1 MFDDVRPN
9 EPTGEQRFPCR
20 EGRHFLNKWI
30 SPHNKVYQIDE
41 VIFVDDY
48 GNQLPTNDPVSIDLV
63 VQMYVSGVTHEE
75 CIYQQLFLRGQE
87 LFGEDTSWEFEV
99 NETEVVCLV

>member
-1 MFDDVRPN
+1 MLDEVRPN
-9 EPTGEQRFPCR
+9 EPTDEPDWSMTKGK
-20 EGRHFLNKWI
+20 HFLNKWI

-63 VQMYVSGVTHEE
+63 VQMYVSGMNHEE
-75 CIYQQLFLRGQE
+75 SIYQELCVRGQE
-87 LFGEDTSWEFEV
+87 LFCENTNWEFEV
-99 NETEVVCLV
+99 NETELVCLV